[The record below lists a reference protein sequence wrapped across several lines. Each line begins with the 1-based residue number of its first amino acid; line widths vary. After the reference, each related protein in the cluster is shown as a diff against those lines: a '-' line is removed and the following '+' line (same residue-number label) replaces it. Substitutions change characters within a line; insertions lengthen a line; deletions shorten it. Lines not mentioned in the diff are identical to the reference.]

1 MKFYRSIDT
10 LPIWNYDKWLN
21 SEDARYLL
29 KVEDYDQLPEVNKKT
44 LSEIENTAI
53 DIYYQASEFELGTSK
68 RNELIFNLTK
78 KFTNLEFQYNH
89 VNNLI
94 TLLSLAGPEPE
105 ILKLLSD
112 AGYSI
117 REGKDFEP
125 ELKRI
130 FNQNKNKVAKINE
143 VKAELESMTREGS
156 GKTQI
161 IEDVQVAIERHNNR
175 DIDMR
180 KTTVK
185 KWLILKNNLY
195 REIEKQQLKA
205 KK

>member
-21 SEDARYLL
+21 SDDARYLL
-29 KVEDYDQLPEVNKKT
+29 KIDDYDQLPEVNKKT
-44 LSEIENTAI
+44 LSEIDNTAI
-53 DIYYQASEFELGTSK
+53 DIYYQASEFELETSK

-78 KFTNLEFQYNH
+78 KLTNLEFQYNH

-156 GKTQI
+156 GKTQS

-175 DIDMR
+175 DIDLR

-195 REIEKQQLKA
+195 KEIEKQQLKA

>member
-21 SEDARYLL
+21 SDDARYLL
-29 KVEDYDQLPEVNKKT
+29 KIEDYDQLPEVNKKT
-44 LSEIENTAI
+44 LSDIENTAI

-78 KFTNLEFQYNH
+78 KLTNLEFQYNH

-105 ILKLLSD
+105 IFKLLSD

-130 FNQNKNKVAKINE
+130 FNQKKNKVAKINE

-156 GKTQI
+156 GKTQS

-175 DIDMR
+175 DIDLR

>member
-78 KFTNLEFQYNH
+78 KLTNLEFQYNH

-94 TLLSLAGPEPE
+94 TLLSLAGPEPG

-156 GKTQI
+156 GKTQS
-161 IEDVQVAIERHNNR
+161 IEDVQVSIERHNNR
-175 DIDMR
+175 DIDLR

-195 REIEKQQLKA
+195 REIEKQQLKV